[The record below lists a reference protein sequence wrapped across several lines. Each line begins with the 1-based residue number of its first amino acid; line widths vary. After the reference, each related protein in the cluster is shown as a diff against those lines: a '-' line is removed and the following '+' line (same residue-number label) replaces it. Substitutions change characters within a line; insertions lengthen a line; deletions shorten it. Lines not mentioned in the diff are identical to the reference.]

1 MHDKKLIL
9 EILEQIYDSAQK
21 VLKRFEPIKS
31 VNDFTDSEVGLEKL
45 DAICMQ
51 LIAIG

>member
-31 VNDFTDSEVGLEKL
+31 VNDFTDSEADWKSLML
-45 DAICMQ
+45 FACN
-51 LIAIG
+51 